1 MSGSTFAFT
10 VTAIDKAFG
19 PLKRIAEQMRPLIN
33 AAQGVNR
40 ASADGASAQARMT
53 QAMAAHAQGL
63 RGHFQRAGDA
73 FTALRGSVVSFLPM
87 LGALG
92 AGGSLVGL
100 VTLTKSVAEA
110 TLAADALQKQVGISG
125 KQLGV
130 FTLAARMA
138 GVPADNIGTALTK
151 MQKAMADAAV
161 GQKEPLAALFKHLNI
176 SLRDAKG
183 AVIDVATA
191 LPRLM
196 DAFEA
201 TTDQGMRARMA
212 AALFEEEGLK
222 LIPMLI
228 QGSGAL
234 KAYAE
239 AAAKLN
245 YIPLDSEKA
254 ALKEFEQSWIQ
265 LEMAAS
271 SFKKEIGAKLA
282 PVLLPVIKLA
292 TDWVVVNREWIATGI
307 AAKVKQLVKAFE
319 EFNLKDAVITL
330 QEWGTAIAAVMEPLG
345 GLKTAIGAFTLM
357 LGSPL
362 LIAVSS
368 AITIMGALGKAML
381 AVGMLM
387 WANPILVSVGAVLAI
402 GLLLWKN
409 WDWVSRKFKGIW
421 EGIKESARLQRLID
435 DLKVLQHV
443 PGFLNRAWQLAKGQ
457 FQRLWSWFKSS
468 AAAWVRPVVDGLKPF
483 FNAAADMMKYW
494 EPVKTFFVDLW
505 KGIVEKF
512 DEAWKKMRPIIEA
525 ILKAAESLGIGSD
538 APVPGTPGPVPHNP
552 NERSPMTPLLP
563 DGRRRPR
570 FRPYDPSSAAPSAAP
585 TQPGRVDVNVTLSN
599 APPGTRVATQTGGGR
614 ALGNVTT
621 DVGYSNPLGGGY

>member
-100 VTLTKSVAEA
+100 FTLTKSVAEA

-138 GVPADNIGTALTK
+138 GVPADNLATALTK
-151 MQKAMADAAV
+151 MQKSMADAAV
-161 GQKEPLAALFKHLNI
+161 GQKEPLAALFQHLKI
-176 SLRDAKG
+176 PLRDAKG

-201 TTDQGMRARMA
+201 TTDQGLRARMA

-239 AAAKLN
+239 AAARLN

-282 PVLLPVIKLA
+282 PILLPVIKLA
-292 TDWVVVNREWIATGI
+292 TDWVVVNRHWIATGI
-307 AAKVKQLVKAFE
+307 AGKVKQLAEAFE
-319 EFNLKDAVITL
+319 SFNLKQAVVTM
-330 QEWGTAIAAVMEPLG
+330 QEWGASIAAVMEPLG
-345 GLKTAIGAFTLM
+345 GMKTAIGAVGLL

-368 AITIMGALGKAML
+368 AITIMGALGKAMV
-381 AVGMLM
+381 AVGVLM
-387 WANPILVSVGAVLAI
+387 WANPIVAAIGAVSVA
-402 GLLLWKN
+402 GLLLWRN
-409 WDWVSRKFKGIW
+409 WDWIRSQFERLWAWFRG
-421 EGIKESARLQRLID
+421 SARLQRLID
-435 DLKVLQHV
+435 DLKVFQAV
-443 PGFLNRAWQLAKGQ
+443 PQLLDRAWQWAKGR
-457 FQRLWSWFKSS
+457 FQALWNWFSAS
-468 AAAWVRPVVDGLKPF
+468 AASWVRPVVDGLKPLYD
-483 FNAAADMMKYW
+483 AAAEVIRAWD
-494 EPVKTFFVDLW
+494 PVKAFFETLWQGIIRAFEWAWQKIKPVVD
-505 KGIVEKF
+505 
-512 DEAWKKMRPIIEA
+512 A
-525 ILKAAESLGIGSD
+525 IREAAELFDLLSNK
-538 APVPGTPGPVPHNP
+538 PVPGTPGP
-552 NERSPMTPLLP
+552 STPKMEGGPLDQRP
-563 DGRRRPR
+563 SGRRGVLPR
-570 FRPYDPSSAAPSAAP
+570 LYDPSSATPSAAP
-585 TQPGRVDVNVTLSN
+585 AQPGRVDVNVTLSN
-599 APPGTRVATQTGGGR
+599 APPGTRVATQSGGP
-614 ALGNVTT
+614 ALGRVTT
-621 DVGYSNPLGGGY
+621 DVGYANPLGGDY